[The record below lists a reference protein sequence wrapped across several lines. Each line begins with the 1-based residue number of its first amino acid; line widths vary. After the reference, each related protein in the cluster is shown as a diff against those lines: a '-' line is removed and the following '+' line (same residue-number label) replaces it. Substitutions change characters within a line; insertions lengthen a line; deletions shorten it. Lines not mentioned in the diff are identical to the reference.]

1 MSSGKPLT
9 REIVEVILPVLSVV
23 LSQRMQILPAVNAG
37 RVQVVEDEAHGVIA
51 DWVHFQYRHLL
62 LSADGFTLVRR
73 MPLHLGA
80 RAFHPQ
86 IFRAEIEGMTVIE
99 GNGKGL
105 AVLVQPQFRRPGISG
120 TVSHISV

>member
-51 DWVHFQYRHLL
+51 DWVHFQYRHSFFPPTVLRSFGECPCT
-62 LSADGFTLVRR
+62 SALGLFTRKYSALRSK
-73 MPLHLGA
+73 
-80 RAFHPQ
+80 
-86 IFRAEIEGMTVIE
+86 E
-99 GNGKGL
+99 
-105 AVLVQPQFRRPGISG
+105 
-120 TVSHISV
+120 